1 MSTASWLPSSLVR
14 RYALATA
21 GLAAAA
27 LVLTSLASWWLIRQ
41 QHEEAVVQFANG
53 ERQHQATIVGNDLR
67 AISTRMAEI
76 AASTILA
83 TGLVDSAGRETYLGP
98 FLNGVRQVNGIP
110 VQLTFTDYRGT
121 EIASNDSSSF
131 SAEQFAWL
139 RQNIEQAR
147 PVATIFPTPHGD
159 ELVAIEP
166 MRYARTASPEGAVLY
181 KVRLP
186 DLDAGPT
193 ARLMWGPRVLEGD
206 SPDVTAD
213 VPSPPVFRHLA
224 FRVRDRAGARIAS
237 DSPAPPYFHIV
248 FFAGALMTIVVIAG
262 LNLARVLTKDL
273 RRLESFSSQVIDGD
287 LGPGRAPTGGSAE
300 VDALARSINGML
312 DRLGQQ
318 RLALLAE
325 QDKLTQLTSELQA
338 ADRRKDD
345 FLAML
350 GHELRNPLAPISAG
364 AQLLE
369 KLPPGDPRV
378 KRTSEVITRQ
388 VGQMTRIV
396 NDLLDVSRVTRGLI
410 TLDRTPLDLADVVAA
425 ASEQARP
432 LIESRGHTLKT
443 FLPTAP
449 VWVVGDTARLVQ
461 VLGNLLTNAAKYT
474 PNGGRI
480 EVRLVADG
488 AEALLQV
495 SDDGMGI
502 PPDLMP
508 EIFDLFTQGSR
519 GADRGQGGLGLG
531 LALVRSLVELH
542 GGTVRAD
549 SAGAGRGTT
558 LSVRIPRLATAP
570 RHEPARPVL
579 AAPVPPR
586 RIVVVDDNAD
596 AARTLSDCL
605 ALEGHTVEIFNDGP
619 SALDFAARESVD
631 AFVLDIG
638 LPGMDGNEL
647 ARRLRARPTSSRTLM
662 IALSGYG
669 QAADLERSAA
679 AGFDHHLVKP
689 ADPDVLNGLLGE
701 ARG

>member
-27 LVLTSLASWWLIRQ
+27 LVMTSLASWWLIRQ
-41 QHEEAVVQFANG
+41 QHHEAVIQLANG
-53 ERQHQATIVGNDLR
+53 ERQHQAAAVGNDLR
-67 AISTRMAEI
+67 AISARMAEI

-83 TGLVDSAGRETYLGP
+83 TGLVDSAGRETYLSP
-98 FLNGVRQVNGIP
+98 FLNGIRQINGVPI
-110 VQLTFTDYRGT
+110 QLIFTDSRGT
-121 EIASNDSSSF
+121 EIASNDNSSF
-131 SAEQFAWL
+131 NADQLAWL
-139 RQNIEQAR
+139 RENIEQAR
-147 PVATIFPTPHGD
+147 PVATIFPSPNGD
-159 ELVAIEP
+159 ELVALEP
-166 MRYARTASPEGAVLY
+166 MRYARTSSPEGAVLY
-181 KVRLP
+181 KVKLP

-224 FRVRDRAGARIAS
+224 FRVRDRAGARIAA
-237 DSPAPPYFHIV
+237 DSPAPPYFHIIV
-248 FFAGALMTIVVIAG
+248 VSGALMAIVVIAG

-273 RRLESFSSQVIDGD
+273 RRLESFSTQLIDGD
-287 LGPGRAPTGGSAE
+287 LGTERAPEGGSAE

-312 DRLGQQ
+312 DRLSQQ
-318 RLALLAE
+318 RVALLGE
-325 QDKLTQLTSELQA
+325 QDKLTRLTSELQA
-338 ADRRKDD
+338 ANRRKDD

-388 VGQMTRIV
+388 VGQMTKIV

-410 TLDRTPLDLADVVAA
+410 TLERRPLDLAEVVGA

-432 LIESRGHTLKT
+432 LIESRGHVLKT
-443 FLPTAP
+443 FLPIEP
-449 VWVVGDTARLVQ
+449 VRVIGDTARLVQ

-474 PNGGRI
+474 PNGGRL
-480 EVRLVADG
+480 EVRVAADG
-488 AEALLQV
+488 ADALLQV
-495 SDDGMGI
+495 SDNGMGI
-502 PPDLMP
+502 TPELMP

-519 GADRGQGGLGLG
+519 GVDRGQGGLGLG
-531 LALVRSLVELH
+531 LALVKSLVELH
-542 GGTVRAD
+542 GGSVRAD
-549 SAGAGRGTT
+549 SAGTDRGAT
-558 LSVRIPRLATAP
+558 LSVRLPRLNAPASAVPSHPVAT
-570 RHEPARPVL
+570 
-579 AAPVPPR
+579 APVPPR
-586 RIVVVDDNAD
+586 RIVLVDDNAD

-605 ALEGHTVEIFNDGP
+605 ALEGHSVEIFNDGP
-619 SALDFAARESVD
+619 SALDFAAREAVD

-647 ARRLRARPTSSRTLM
+647 ARRLRARPATAHTLM

-669 QAADLERSAA
+669 QAADLERSTA

-689 ADPDVLNGLLGE
+689 ADPDVLNGLL
-701 ARG
+701 ADVRG